1 MPLQSCRVLHSSVLQ
16 GSKDG
21 VHVFRVVHLVVVLG
35 VLTRSAEERVETS
48 KVTVSQNAS
57 PLGELYRASPTQLG
71 GDGLQPVRPVVLC
84 TTNVLLSGLQGRTE
98 SCPTS
103 LR

>member
-1 MPLQSCRVLHSSVLQ
+1 MPRQSCRVLHSSVLQ

-35 VLTRSAEERVETS
+35 VLTRSAEEMVETS

-57 PLGELYRASPTQLG
+57 PLGELYRASPTQLS
-71 GDGLQPVRPVVLC
+71 GDGLQPVP
-84 TTNVLLSGLQGRTE
+84 
-98 SCPTS
+98 SCGAVCH
-103 LR
+103 